1 MTQRGTR
8 TGCNLR
14 QRGAIAEGNLRQRG
28 ATAECNLQRE
38 DTAPACPDH
47 TLAPLILAVLAGR
60 SSSGSGASLPGV
72 QPQAHCRDLAGTPTA
87 FLSPRSF
94 LQQLEVHQAREGGR
108 GLARACPQQPA
119 MWVSCSSCMTAGRA
133 GQAARGCGGGC
144 WPAGQHRGSQ
154 WICGLQRG
162 LLTRRWP
169 SAGFGHPGYTLR
181 SPSTVVKVLALF
193 VDTTSLCSAIG
204 HRPTGSCGGG
214 C

>member
-108 GLARACPQQPA
+108 GWARACPQQPA
-119 MWVSCSSCMTAGRA
+119 MWVSCSSCMTAQDELGR
-133 GQAARGCGGGC
+133 R
-144 WPAGQHRGSQ
+144 PAGAAEGVGQQGSTAAP
-154 WICGLQRG
+154 GG
-162 LLTRRWP
+162 
-169 SAGFGHPGYTLR
+169 SADCREGYSLAAG
-181 SPSTVVKVLALF
+181 LALGL
-193 VDTTSLCSAIG
+193 VTLGTPSEAPPLL
-204 HRPTGSCGGG
+204 
-214 C
+214 